1 MILLENKIT
10 IFNQM
15 VFVKKQEECRK
26 KLEEEK
32 ELYNRKI
39 MEKERTLKAEKEEI
53 INRRASLA
61 SKNGYEL
68 LSKAHEENRIA
79 ELRQGEKLL
88 DSLLEKVKLKLKDYT
103 QTDNYARFVL
113 STLDKALEDVKE
125 ENIIVYMRKKDSH
138 ILKERVI
145 EKLKA
150 HKIKAE
156 FRELYDKHIGGLI
169 ISDENETYEIN
180 LTLLQRIEDSRYKI
194 GSMLHFGVKE
204 VDNWIKDILN
214 P

>member
-15 VFVKKQEECRK
+15 VFEKKQEECRK

-68 LSKAHEENRIA
+68 LSKAREENRIA

-103 QTDNYARFVL
+103 QTDSYRRFVL
-113 STLDKALEDVKE
+113 SALDKALEDVKE
-125 ENIIVYMRKKDSH
+125 EKIIVYMRKKDSH

-145 EKLKA
+145 ERLKD

-204 VDNWIKDILN
+204 VDN
-214 P
+214 